1 MEPVRW
7 GILSTARI
15 NHAVLEPARVTDKAE
30 VIAVAS
36 RDEARARGYA
46 SEHNVERAYGSYEEL
61 LADPDVEAVYNS
73 LPNSLHVEWSIRA
86 LEAGKHVLVE
96 KPFSK
101 HPAEVERTFA
111 VAEQAGLLV
120 MEAFMY
126 RHHPQTR
133 KLEKVVSSGAIGELR
148 QLRSTF
154 SFTLEKPDDI
164 RWRPELDGGALMD
177 LGCYCVSV
185 FRLLAGEPEGL
196 AGFQHLSPT
205 GVDTRFAGLL
215 RFAGGVLGEFH
226 CAYDLPEDVGLD
238 VIGSDGSVFV
248 HEFFGCEDPHLDL
261 NGERID
267 VEDVD
272 RYLLQLENFSEAV
285 RGEAEPLLGL
295 EDAVGQ
301 ARTIEALYRSAAT
314 G

>member
-1 MEPVRW
+1 
-7 GILSTARI
+7 
-15 NHAVLEPARVTDKAE
+15 
-30 VIAVAS
+30 
-36 RDEARARGYA
+36 
-46 SEHNVERAYGSYEEL
+46 
-61 LADPDVEAVYNS
+61 
-73 LPNSLHVEWSIRA
+73 
-86 LEAGKHVLVE
+86 
-96 KPFSK
+96 
-101 HPAEVERTFA
+101 
-111 VAEQAGLLV
+111 
-120 MEAFMY
+120 
-126 RHHPQTR
+126 
-133 KLEKVVSSGAIGELR
+133 
-148 QLRSTF
+148 
-154 SFTLEKPDDI
+154 
-164 RWRPELDGGALMD
+164 MD

-248 HEFFGCEDPHLDL
+248 HEFFGCEDPHLDV